1 MSDFCLKL
9 AIVRNPLMLKE
20 AILKSIIWWSIL
32 VICVLGVA
40 GFSLIVTT
48 TLARN
53 QLSESALFVLT
64 CWWCVHY
71 GLRALKD
78 ADVRNRLGLDPA
90 QKSN

>member
-1 MSDFCLKL
+1 MS
-9 AIVRNPLMLKE
+9 KE
-20 AILKSIIWWSIL
+20 AILKTSIWWALL

-78 ADVRNRLGLDPA
+78 ADVRSRLGLDA
-90 QKSN
+90 AKRSD